1 MRGDGLPTGMCSN
14 HPRHAKSLQ
23 SCPILCDPWTVA
35 PPGSSVPGKNTGV
48 GCHVLLQGI
57 FLTQGGT

>member
-14 HPRHAKSLQ
+14 HPGMLSRFSRVQFFVTHGLWPPQAPLFQ
-23 SCPILCDPWTVA
+23 ARMLEWVA
-35 PPGSSVPGKNTGV
+35 T
-48 GCHVLLQGI
+48 GI